1 LDESPAPGRLFWLKV
16 IKVDETGMAER
27 DISEQKVRNPGLSK
41 RSKLM
46 KSQKSMASLVSF
58 NHFDNSGLLAQ
69 KVVQKRVELLP
80 NSETGKEQKVKKPAW
95 TRLKPGG
102 NPLQEA
108 SLPKTNSETGNSPER
123 QSGPP

>member
-1 LDESPAPGRLFWLKV
+1 M

-80 NSETGKEQKVKKPAW
+80 NSETGKEQKVKKPA
-95 TRLKPGG
+95 
-102 NPLQEA
+102 
-108 SLPKTNSETGNSPER
+108 
-123 QSGPP
+123 